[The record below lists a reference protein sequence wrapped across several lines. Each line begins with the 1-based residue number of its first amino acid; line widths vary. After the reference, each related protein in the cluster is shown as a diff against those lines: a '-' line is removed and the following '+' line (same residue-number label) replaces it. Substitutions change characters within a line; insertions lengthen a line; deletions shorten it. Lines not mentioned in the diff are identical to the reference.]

1 MFGRQNL
8 ALTFIILTVTL
19 DAIGIGL
26 IFPVMPDLMTSVTH
40 GTLSQAAVWGGV
52 ITTSFAAM
60 QFLFGPIVGNLSD
73 RFGRRVV
80 LLTSLAVMV
89 VDYVIMAM
97 AQTVFLLLIARV
109 VSGIASATQSTST
122 AYIADISAPD
132 ERARRFGLIGAGF
145 GAGFIAGPL
154 IGGLVASID
163 PRAPFWVAAGLAAA
177 NFLFGFFVVPE
188 SLKPE
193 LRRPF
198 SLARANPLSSFSAIR
213 KLPGLRRLLLVTF
226 LFTLTGNVW
235 PAIWSYYGH
244 EAFGWNAQWVGLSL
258 GVFGL
263 GMVVVQGVLVGPVI
277 RRLGERRTA
286 TLGMVLEVLTYVF
299 YGLVTSGFWALA
311 ATPFASLA
319 GVGGP
324 ALQGMMSR
332 GTPEDQ
338 QGELAGINT
347 SLGALAMILTPLVM
361 TSIFAY
367 FTAPGAPIYLP
378 GAPFLLS
385 AALMVAAVVVFV
397 AGSREKPA
405 P

>member
-40 GTLSQAAVWGGV
+40 GTLSQAAVWGGI
-52 ITTSFAAM
+52 ITTSFAVM
-60 QFLFGPIVGNLSD
+60 QFLFGPIIGNLSD
-73 RFGRRVV
+73 RFGRRPV
-80 LLTSLAVMV
+80 LLTSLAIMV
-89 VDYVIMAM
+89 VDYIVMAL
-97 AQTVFLLLIARV
+97 AHTVALLLIARI

-132 ERARRFGLIGAGF
+132 ERAKRFGLIGAGF
-145 GAGFIAGPL
+145 GVGFVAGPV
-154 IGGLVASID
+154 IGGLVAGID
-163 PRAPFWVAAGLAAA
+163 PRAPFWVAAGLALA
-177 NFLFGFFVVPE
+177 NLLFGFFVVPE

-198 SLARANPLSSFSAIR
+198 SLSRANPLSSFGAIR
-213 KLPGLRRLLLVTF
+213 KLPGLRRLLLVSFIYAMTF
-226 LFTLTGNVW
+226 NVW

-244 EAFGWNAQWVGLSL
+244 EAFGWDAKWIGISL
-258 GVFGL
+258 AVFGI
-263 GMVVVQGVLVGPVI
+263 GMAVVQATLVGPMI
-277 RRLGERRTA
+277 RLIGEWRTA
-286 TLGMVLEVLTYVF
+286 TFGMMLEVVTYVF
-299 YGLVTSGFWALA
+299 YGFVTSGFWALA
-311 ATPFASLA
+311 VTPLTSLG

-332 GTPEDQ
+332 ATPEDQ

-385 AALMVAAVVVFV
+385 AAMMVVAVIIFV

-405 P
+405 T

>member
-154 IGGLVASID
+154 IGGLVASASAGYYNASKFAIEGLSQALQVEV
-163 PRAPFWVAAGLAAA
+163 APFGIRVTVVEPGPFRTDFHGRSMTSTKAPLDAYASTAGARRAQFKASSGKQAGDPVRAADAIIKAVRSPQPPLHLLLGKNALD
-177 NFLFGFFVVPE
+177 
-188 SLKPE
+188 
-193 LRRPF
+193 R
-198 SLARANPLSSFSAIR
+198 ARAVYA
-213 KLPGLRRLLLVTF
+213 
-226 LFTLTGNVW
+226 
-235 PAIWSYYGH
+235 
-244 EAFGWNAQWVGLSL
+244 E
-258 GVFGL
+258 
-263 GMVVVQGVLVGPVI
+263 
-277 RRLGERRTA
+277 
-286 TLGMVLEVLTYVF
+286 
-299 YGLVTSGFWALA
+299 
-311 ATPFASLA
+311 
-319 GVGGP
+319 
-324 ALQGMMSR
+324 
-332 GTPEDQ
+332 
-338 QGELAGINT
+338 
-347 SLGALAMILTPLVM
+347 
-361 TSIFAY
+361 
-367 FTAPGAPIYLP
+367 
-378 GAPFLLS
+378 FLLS
-385 AALMVAAVVVFV
+385 MDEWEQVTLSADFP
-397 AGSREKPA
+397 EP
-405 P
+405 